1 MTAAAPRPLEL
12 VTIGDELLAGATV
25 DSNSAALGRAVE
37 TVGWRVAR
45 RATVGDDAGAIAGAV
60 RDALDRCGAVLCT
73 GGLGPTRDDVTKT
86 AVARIFGRALRFD
99 DALWRALEERWARI
113 GGRIPQANRSQAEVP
128 DGAAVFPNPRGTA
141 PGLALEDERGRFCV
155 LLPGVPSEMQ
165 GILETSV
172 LAWLAP
178 RGGPVRAYRRLVRT
192 TGIAESAVADRL
204 APELDRFRGLEVAF
218 LPDPVGVDL
227 RLSAWSESEKEARAR
242 LDRAEE
248 VVRER
253 LGDRVYATGERDLA
267 EVVGALLRER
277 GLRLAVAESCTGGLV
292 GARLTAIPGSSE
304 TFWGGVLAYD
314 DAAKTELLGVAP
326 DMIERHGAVSEEV
339 ATAMAAGV
347 RARSGTEVGVA
358 VTGIAGPA
366 GGTPDKP
373 VGTVCL
379 AVSASDGERAVRRHL
394 PGDRAQIRSRAAQ
407 AALDL
412 VRRTLL
418 SATE

>member
-25 DSNSAALGRAVE
+25 DSNSAAIGRAVE
-37 TVGWRVAR
+37 TVGWWVAR

-60 RDALDRCGAVLCT
+60 RDALERCGAVLCT

-86 AVARIFGRALRFD
+86 AVARVFGRALRFD
-99 DALWRALEERWARI
+99 GALWSALEERWARI

-128 DGAAVFPNPRGTA
+128 EGAELFPNPRGTA

-204 APELDRFRGLEVAF
+204 APQLDRFRDLEVAF
-218 LPDPVGVDL
+218 LPDPIGVDL
-227 RLSAWSESEKEARAR
+227 RWTAWSESAEEARAR

-253 LGDRVYATGERDLA
+253 LGDHVYATGERDLA

-314 DAAKTELLGVAP
+314 NAAKVTLLGVAP
-326 DMIERHGAVSEEV
+326 ETIERHGAVS
-339 ATAMAAGV
+339 
-347 RARSGTEVGVA
+347 
-358 VTGIAGPA
+358 
-366 GGTPDKP
+366 
-373 VGTVCL
+373 
-379 AVSASDGERAVRRHL
+379 
-394 PGDRAQIRSRAAQ
+394 
-407 AALDL
+407 
-412 VRRTLL
+412 
-418 SATE
+418 